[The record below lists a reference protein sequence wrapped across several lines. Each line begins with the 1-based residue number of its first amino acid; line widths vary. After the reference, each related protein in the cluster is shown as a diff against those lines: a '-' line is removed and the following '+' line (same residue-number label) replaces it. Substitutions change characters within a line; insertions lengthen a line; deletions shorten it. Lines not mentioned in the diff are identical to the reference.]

1 MQRQAIFVDVA
12 TIEHEVCTRV
22 VFEKHLQLA
31 ALFAQVLAF
40 VAVK

>member
-12 TIEHEVCTRV
+12 TIEHKVCT
-22 VFEKHLQLA
+22 FEKHFQLA